1 MDHAIDTAQTASP
14 RKPVRDVAQKHGP
27 HGRIVA
33 QTLGALGVVYGDIGT
48 SPLYAVNQIFFG
60 LGGVDVTPDNI
71 RGAIS
76 LVVWALT
83 LIIALKYLLLVLC
96 ADNDGEGGV
105 FALYGL
111 LHRYKR
117 SGLGLGL
124 LLALLMLAAGL
135 LFGDGMITPAIS
147 VLSAIEGLN
156 VATPMFEP
164 FVVPITLG
172 ILTILFAIQHYGTA
186 RVGSIFGPIILVWF
200 LVIGFFGGRQ
210 ILNHPEILTALNP
223 VHGLVFLY
231 RVGLMPSLLVLGA
244 VMLAVTGGE
253 ALYADMG
260 HFGRRPIRIG
270 WFGLVYPALLLN
282 YLGQGAFLL
291 SGETVIGQNIF
302 YSTIPRLFL
311 YPVIVLATAAT
322 VIAAQA
328 LISGAYSLASQ
339 AVALGLFPRLR
350 IIHTHD
356 AHEGQIY
363 APFIN
368 WTIYVG
374 CVLLVLQFRSSNALA
389 SAYGLAVS
397 GVMLATSLAML
408 PVARIYWG
416 WGLARAILVFGPLA
430 LIDTSFL
437 VANSLKLLE
446 GGFVPLSI
454 GAMVYAVM
462 VSWRWGRKAT
472 FAAYSRSHTMTM
484 KQLIDL
490 KQTTPMQIDRNL
502 VLMVPK
508 PLRSVDENTPA
519 LLQFFWNRFGVLP
532 RNLIFVE
539 VVHRK
544 VPYVHDERYHIT
556 EFFNDPEMGT
566 IISVT
571 VMFGFMEDPNVEKV
585 LEILAHHH
593 EIDLP
598 RNPHRWVVH
607 VSVEQLLPARDLT
620 LIGRFRLRLFLIL
633 RQLSQ
638 PAYFYY
644 GLGNEVQLTMEIMP
658 VRIH

>member
-1 MDHAIDTAQTASP
+1 MDSATDMVVTTSP
-14 RKPVRDVAQKHGP
+14 RKLVRDVAQPHGP

-60 LGGVDVTPDNI
+60 VGSVDVTADNI

-76 LVVWALT
+76 LVAWALT

-111 LHRYKR
+111 LHGYKR
-117 SGLGLGL
+117 SGLGS

-172 ILTILFAIQHYGTA
+172 VLTCLFAIQHYGTA
-186 RVGSIFGPIILVWF
+186 RVGSIFGPIILAWF

-223 VHGLVFLY
+223 VHGLVFLQ

-282 YLGQGAFLL
+282 YLGQGAFLIG
-291 SGETVIGQNIF
+291 GETVIGQNIF
-302 YSTIPRLFL
+302 YSTVPHVFL
-311 YPVIVLATAAT
+311 YPVIILATAAT

-363 APFIN
+363 VPFIN

-374 CVLLVLQFRSSNALA
+374 CVLLVVQFRSSNALA

-416 WGLARAILVFGPLA
+416 WGLARSILVFVPLA
-430 LIDTSFL
+430 VIDASFL

-446 GGFVPLSI
+446 GGFVPLSV
-454 GAMVYAVM
+454 GAVVYAVM

-490 KQTTPMQIDRNL
+490 KQTSPMQIDRNL

-508 PLRSVDENTPA
+508 PLCCDDENTPA

-556 EFFNDPEMGT
+556 EFYNDPDKGT

-571 VMFGFMEDPNVEKV
+571 VWFGFMEDPNVEKV
-585 LEILAHHH
+585 LEVLAHRH

-620 LIGRFRLRLFLIL
+620 LLGHFRLRLFLIL